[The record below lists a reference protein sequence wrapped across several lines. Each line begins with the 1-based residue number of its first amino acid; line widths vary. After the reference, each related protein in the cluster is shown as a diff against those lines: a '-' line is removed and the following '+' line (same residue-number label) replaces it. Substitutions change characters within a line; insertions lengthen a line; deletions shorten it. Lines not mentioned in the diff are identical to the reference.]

1 MTDTKID
8 PLLPVPGRPIMI
20 VVMMLYHLIALLA
33 LFSYFFS
40 WTGVCLAIAGAVL
53 SSLGINLCYH
63 RMLAHKGLSC
73 SKRVEH
79 CLAVLGVMAY
89 QFGPAYWVA
98 IHRRHHQFAD
108 EHRDP
113 HSPATGFFWSHI
125 GWLFTAT
132 ANTDPQPIMERY
144 AKDVLKDPF
153 YAWLEVNG
161 NWGRIVGASGAVYF
175 AVGALAEMLAGGTIA
190 GAVQFGASLFVWGA
204 VVRTVFVWHVTFSIN
219 SVCHCWGYRNH
230 ATPDRSRNNL
240 VFGILAFGEGW
251 HNNHHASPR
260 SARHGHRWWELD
272 LTWLVIKCL
281 AAVGLVTILNADE
294 PRRS

>member
-1 MTDTKID
+1 
-8 PLLPVPGRPIMI
+8 MI
-20 VVMMLYHLIALLA
+20 VVMVLYHLIALLA
-33 LFSYFFS
+33 LSSYFFS
-40 WTGVCLAIAGAVL
+40 WTGVCLAIAGALL

-98 IHRRHHQFAD
+98 IHRRHHQFGD
-108 EHRDP
+108 GHRDP

-190 GAVQFGASLFVWGA
+190 GGVQFGASLFVWGA

-240 VFGILAFGEGW
+240 VLGILALGEGW

-281 AAVGLVTILNADE
+281 AVVGLVTILNADE